1 MFENKAKG
9 WYSSYSRVWKGYAE
23 RFYIISHKDEIF
35 SREYKKIRLKDF
47 FNPDEI
53 KQKSG
58 LEENL
63 DVFKKYTS
71 NTKNKIKY
79 LKSLLKTKKSFLDS
93 FYIR

>member
-1 MFENKAKG
+1 MFENEAKG
-9 WYSSYSRVWKGYAE
+9 WYGSYSRVGKGYAE

-35 SREYKKIRLKDF
+35 SRENKKIRIKDF